1 MHGDACKRQAANRT
15 IYQRLTVSELE
26 SLRETQR
33 MNNNEDLRGQR
44 GGFPLRGKTVLVT
57 RARAQSAEITTQLEA
72 LGANVIHC
80 PTIEVAPPAS
90 WAALDASI
98 QRLAEYDWLVFTS
111 ANGVEFFS
119 KRLRDKASGG
129 IATLTTPIICA
140 IGPATA
146 RALEAAGAV
155 TTVVPS
161 DSRAEGALTAIID
174 YVGGAQRVRGLSFL
188 IPRAR
193 VARDVLPDGLRT
205 LGARVDAVETYQ
217 TIRPNVEP
225 DTILRLFNENT
236 IDAITFTS
244 SSTVSNFSAIVG
256 LDDLSGLLANTIA
269 VCIGPVTAETA
280 ESHRIEKIVH
290 PSVYN
295 TDALVDSIVNA
306 IGRSWEVLARL
317 SYLVCSA
324 ILFVQRVQEAKS
336 SVQSWIRGEK
346 KSSRELWCLHLA
358 FW

>member
-1 MHGDACKRQAANRT
+1 MHRYACKQRAANRK
-15 IYQRLTVSELE
+15 IYKRLTVSELE
-26 SLRETQR
+26 LLRETQR
-33 MNNNEDLRGQR
+33 MNNNEELRRQQR
-44 GGFPLRGKTVLVT
+44 GFPLRGKTVMVT

-80 PTIEVAPPAS
+80 PTIEIAPPDS
-90 WAALDASI
+90 WAPLDASI
-98 QRLAEYDWLVFTS
+98 QKLAEYDWLVFTS

-119 KRLRDKASGG
+119 QRLRDKEGGG
-129 IATLTTPIICA
+129 IATLTKPIICA

-161 DSRAEGALTAIID
+161 DSRAEGALAAIID
-174 YVGGAQRVRGLSFL
+174 YAGGPQRVRGLSFL

-193 VARDVLPDGLRT
+193 VARDVLPDGLRS

-217 TIRPNVEP
+217 TIKASVEP
-225 DTILRLFNENT
+225 ESILRLFKENT

-256 LDDLSGLLANTIA
+256 LEDLSGLLANTIA

-290 PSVYN
+290 PRVYN
-295 TDALVDSIVNA
+295 TDALVDSIVKS
-306 IGRSWEVLARL
+306 IGRS
-317 SYLVCSA
+317 
-324 ILFVQRVQEAKS
+324 
-336 SVQSWIRGEK
+336 
-346 KSSRELWCLHLA
+346 
-358 FW
+358 